1 MKQKFMKTLAKKI
14 DDAFE
19 KEYEELNEAGKEFS
33 PQLDAKLFEAAK
45 FYDKRY
51 AVGQKKRKSRKL
63 LQKAAVFLLIFLSV
77 NALAIGTSQAYRQFV
92 FQVFEN
98 EENHSINFHDRAEQD
113 MIGSWN
119 DYWYPTYLPEGYQI
133 VAAEEVPEKCLLIQA
148 GISEAS
154 LIITEYSQETELSY
168 DTEHSQISDI
178 RIHNYLGKRIAFE
191 NHTIIV
197 YPTETIM
204 LEFRFDATIPEQEV
218 VKIAENMEYV
228 AQS

>member
-1 MKQKFMKTLAKKI
+1 
-14 DDAFE
+14 
-19 KEYEELNEAGKEFS
+19 
-33 PQLDAKLFEAAK
+33 
-45 FYDKRY
+45 
-51 AVGQKKRKSRKL
+51 
-63 LQKAAVFLLIFLSV
+63 
-77 NALAIGTSQAYRQFV
+77 
-92 FQVFEN
+92 
-98 EENHSINFHDRAEQD
+98 

>member
-77 NALAIGTSQAYRQFV
+77 NTLAIGTSQAYRQFV
-92 FQVFEN
+92 FQLFEN

>member
-33 PQLDAKLFEAAK
+33 PQLDAKLLEAAK

-51 AVGQKKRKSRKL
+51 AVGQKKRKSRQI

-77 NALAIGTSQAYRQFV
+77 NTLAIGTSQAYRQFV

-113 MIGSWN
+113 MISSWN
-119 DYWYPTYLPEGYQI
+119 DYWYPTYLPESYQI
-133 VAAEEVPEKCLLIQA
+133 VAAEELPEKCLLIQA
-148 GISEAS
+148 GTSEAS
-154 LIITEYSQETELSY
+154 LIITEYPQETELSY

-204 LEFRFDATIPEQEV
+204 LEFRFDAAIPEREV

>member
-33 PQLDAKLFEAAK
+33 LQLDTKLLEAAK

-51 AVGQKKRKSRKL
+51 AVGQKKRKSRRI
-63 LQKAAVFLLIFLSV
+63 LQKAAVFLLLVLSV
-77 NALAIGTSQAYRQFV
+77 NTLAIGTSHAYRQFV

-98 EENHSINFHDRAEQD
+98 KENHSINFHDRAEQD

-133 VAAEEVPEKCLLIQA
+133 VAAEEIPVKCLLIQA
-148 GISEAS
+148 VTGEEP
-154 LIITEYSQETELSY
+154 LLITEYPQGAELSY
-168 DTEHSQISDI
+168 DTKHSQISDI
-178 RIHNYLGKRIAFE
+178 RIHNSIGKRIAFE
-191 NHTIIV
+191 DHTRIV

-228 AQS
+228 ARA